1 VNQSQ
6 VRDMAELALSERE
19 KDVASLR
26 AALAEAESNWQED
39 KKAAALQLEQANAG
53 AQQQLAVLQAEGAAQ
68 AERAAAA
75 ERQLAEAAANA
86 QARQESP
93 PALILGNDEGG
104 GIGAAHTGAG
114 VAATTAGAAA
124 GAAAGGGSGS
134 LSVME
139 VFGQL
144 QEKDAQWRSEKAERQ
159 RLELNLDAILK
170 ELERKVTHIMFVYA
184 PEEERPLF
192 SFRLLV
198 TISTS
203 SSPY

>member
-1 VNQSQ
+1 
-6 VRDMAELALSERE
+6 
-19 KDVASLR
+19 
-26 AALAEAESNWQED
+26 
-39 KKAAALQLEQANAG
+39 
-53 AQQQLAVLQAEGAAQ
+53 
-68 AERAAAA
+68 
-75 ERQLAEAAANA
+75 
-86 QARQESP
+86 
-93 PALILGNDEGG
+93 
-104 GIGAAHTGAG
+104 
-114 VAATTAGAAA
+114 
-124 GAAAGGGSGS
+124 
-134 LSVME
+134 ME

>member
-1 VNQSQ
+1 
-6 VRDMAELALSERE
+6 MAELALSERE

-39 KKAAALQLEQANAG
+39 KKAATLQLEQANAG
-53 AQQQLAVLQAEGAAQ
+53 AQQQFAVLQAEGAAQ

-86 QARQESP
+86 RQQQQP
-93 PALILGNDEGG
+93 PTLLLGDGG
-104 GIGAAHTGAG
+104 SSGTGANVG
-114 VAATTAGAAA
+114 AT
-124 GAAAGGGSGS
+124 GGGSTSGGT

-170 ELERKVTHIMFVYA
+170 ELERKVRDA
-184 PEEERPLF
+184 
-192 SFRLLV
+192 
-198 TISTS
+198 
-203 SSPY
+203 

>member
-1 VNQSQ
+1 
-6 VRDMAELALSERE
+6 MAELALSERE

-39 KKAAALQLEQANAG
+39 KKAATLQLEQANAG
-53 AQQQLAVLQAEGAAQ
+53 AQQQFAVLQAEGAAQ

-86 QARQESP
+86 RQQQQP
-93 PALILGNDEGG
+93 PTLLLGDGG
-104 GIGAAHTGAG
+104 SSGT
-114 VAATTAGAAA
+114 
-124 GAAAGGGSGS
+124 GGGSTSGGT

-170 ELERKVTHIMFVYA
+170 ELERKVRDA
-184 PEEERPLF
+184 
-192 SFRLLV
+192 
-198 TISTS
+198 
-203 SSPY
+203 